1 MQEVQ
6 EIIQEALDCLALA
19 KRRLA
24 FQRLQGELC
33 LDLEADIKAL
43 EADIKEAQERAAA

>member
-1 MQEVQ
+1 MQ
-6 EIIQEALDCLALA
+6 EIIQGALDCLALA

-24 FQRLQGELC
+24 FRRLQGELC

-43 EADIKEAQERAAA
+43 EADIKEALEKTAA